1 MKKITTIFRQISG
14 QVQVLSVI
22 ALMSMPLFFS
32 CVDNDDDVPESMYTA
47 QKMTA
52 GAFLETNQDRFS
64 EFTALLKRTPYF
76 SLMTTYG
83 RYTLFA
89 PTNDAMTQYIQNNGY
104 GSVAGIPQ
112 NICDSLARTHII
124 RKGAFFTS
132 DVPEGNVGLN
142 MLDQYITWSSDS
154 DVTNGNRLIY
164 YVNKNSRMTEF
175 NDSVTNGVVHI
186 VDRVLSSSTDFL
198 PEKMREDSTITLFCE
213 ALRLTHLD
221 DSLHEYMDEHYSI
234 GVDSVTLGTQERCL
248 NNGNPYM
255 TCLWVSNRYFKYTAF
270 VEPDSVYH
278 RNGINNIED
287 LKAYAKRIY
296 DATYPEDAGLYD
308 HDFTHRKNPLNRFV
322 SYHLLNRIIMYNDL
336 VGNELTSQCWKSSV
350 ADPEEFYETMCP
362 GTLVRLAM
370 PSGSDQG
377 VFINRRG
384 LMARLYD
391 DQSRGVKVLAPSESG
406 KTDQQALNGFYHY
419 IDDILTFNTHT
430 RDVIFN
436 CRMRFHPSTLSR
448 DFMNCDGRNHKDDI
462 GNSLRGFKKGFTDGW
477 QMSDESFVG
486 VTGND
491 VWWASF
497 MGGVVVISGRF
508 DVTLRLPCVP
518 KKGTYE
524 IRIGYTPNEERG
536 VIQAYLNNVP
546 CGIPVDMRIYPTD
559 PEIGFISDGSEGAQ
573 TAEEIKM
580 QDKALHNRGFMK
592 AMDVWYQGGT
602 GNTGGCLRNNNISTR
617 RVLATESLDPDKV
630 YYLRLRQ
637 VLDNPENYCNFNY
650 LEICPK
656 SVYGSPEGEDQ
667 H

>member
-1 MKKITTIFRQISG
+1 
-14 QVQVLSVI
+14 
-22 ALMSMPLFFS
+22 
-32 CVDNDDDVPESMYTA
+32 
-47 QKMTA
+47 
-52 GAFLETNQDRFS
+52 
-64 EFTALLKRTPYF
+64 
-76 SLMTTYG
+76 
-83 RYTLFA
+83 
-89 PTNDAMTQYIQNNGY
+89 
-104 GSVAGIPQ
+104 
-112 NICDSLARTHII
+112 
-124 RKGAFFTS
+124 
-132 DVPEGNVGLN
+132 
-142 MLDQYITWSSDS
+142 
-154 DVTNGNRLIY
+154 
-164 YVNKNSRMTEF
+164 
-175 NDSVTNGVVHI
+175 
-186 VDRVLSSSTDFL
+186 
-198 PEKMREDSTITLFCE
+198 
-213 ALRLTHLD
+213 
-221 DSLHEYMDEHYSI
+221 
-234 GVDSVTLGTQERCL
+234 
-248 NNGNPYM
+248 
-255 TCLWVSNRYFKYTAF
+255 
-270 VEPDSVYH
+270 
-278 RNGINNIED
+278 
-287 LKAYAKRIY
+287 
-296 DATYPEDAGLYD
+296 
-308 HDFTHRKNPLNRFV
+308 
-322 SYHLLNRIIMYNDL
+322 MYNDL

-370 PSGSDQG
+370 PSGSDPG

>member
-1 MKKITTIFRQISG
+1 
-14 QVQVLSVI
+14 
-22 ALMSMPLFFS
+22 
-32 CVDNDDDVPESMYTA
+32 
-47 QKMTA
+47 
-52 GAFLETNQDRFS
+52 
-64 EFTALLKRTPYF
+64 
-76 SLMTTYG
+76 
-83 RYTLFA
+83 
-89 PTNDAMTQYIQNNGY
+89 MTQYIQNNGY

-255 TCLWVSNRYFKYTAF
+255 TCLWVSNRYFKFTAF

-448 DFMNCDGRNHKDDI
+448 DFMNCDCRNHKDDI

-491 VWWASF
+491 LWWASF